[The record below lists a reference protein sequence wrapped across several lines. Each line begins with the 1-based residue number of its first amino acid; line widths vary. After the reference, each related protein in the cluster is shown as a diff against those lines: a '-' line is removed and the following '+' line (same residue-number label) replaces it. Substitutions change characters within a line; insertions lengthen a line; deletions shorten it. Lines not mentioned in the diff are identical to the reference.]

1 MAEEKKGSP
10 WLSRAAVTAYV
21 LVCLVVFVALR
32 FPYDAFRGN
41 LEEAMSSVFRQ
52 PVTLGHV
59 SYGFPYGLKVAGVSV
74 SGSPFARELRLD
86 PSLLP
91 LLLGRLDLGMEA
103 LFDPGVLEGSIRTPL
118 KSPGESLN
126 LSARMDNL
134 DARSFQPFMPPG
146 MSPSGL
152 VTGTVDIEGPA
163 MNLRELGGRASVAWK
178 DGYLPLPGSLLPLG
192 GIPFSSLEV
201 QTVMEKGLITLE
213 KMELSGDISGTVTGT
228 VRLMEPLSRSR
239 LNLTGELG
247 LPPEMAAL
255 LGGMEEPSPG
265 GRARFSLRGTLESP
279 RFRIMNR

>member
-1 MAEEKKGSP
+1 MAEGKNGSP
-10 WLSRAAVTAYV
+10 LFSRTVLIAYA
-21 LVCLVVFVALR
+21 LVCLAVFVVLR

-41 LEEAMSSVFRQ
+41 LEQAMSSVLRQ
-52 PVTLGHV
+52 PVTLGHI
-59 SYGFPYGLKVAGVSV
+59 SYGFPSGLAVAGMSV
-74 SGSPFARELRLD
+74 GGSHFARELRLD
-86 PSLLP
+86 SSLLQ
-91 LLLGRLDLGMEA
+91 LFLGRLDLGVEA

-118 KSPGESLN
+118 KSPGESL
-126 LSARMDNL
+126 SASVRMDGL
-134 DARSFQPFMPPG
+134 DARSLKVFMPPG
-146 MSPSGL
+146 MSPSGF

-163 MNLRELGGRASVAWK
+163 LNLRELGGRASVTWK

-201 QTVMEKGLITLE
+201 RTIMEKGLITLE

-255 LGGMEEPSPG
+255 LGAGQGPRSG
-265 GRARFSLRGTLESP
+265 GTRFSLRGTLESP
-279 RFRIMNR
+279 RFRVMNQ